1 MTVTPRGRARALLN
15 GLAVTLCLSGGSALA
30 ACPDDAQIK
39 ALAETSLAGQP
50 VEPPN
55 GLSLADARCGQER
68 FVKVLMRTLG
78 PPVGYK
84 VGITSPAR
92 QAAFGLKGPVWGVLL
107 KNMLRPNGASFPAS
121 FGARPVIEPDL
132 LVRVKSDG
140 LEKAET
146 PLEAAQHLSEII
158 PFIEVPDL
166 RFAESAKPDGGA
178 LVAID
183 VGALSGVIGTP
194 VPVEASQAFV
204 DALATMRVVLQD
216 GSGGEQ
222 RGLGAAVMENPLN
235 AAIWLAQELAAEGRR
250 LKRGDLISV
259 GTFLPAPA
267 PLPGRTYTVR
277 YEGLPVAADPVVTA
291 RFE

>member
-1 MTVTPRGRARALLN
+1 MTVTPRGRGRALQ
-15 GLAVTLCLSGGSALA
+15 AVLVATLCLYGIAARA
-30 ACPDDAQIK
+30 ACPAEAQIK
-39 ALAETSLAGQP
+39 AMAEASLAGDT

-55 GLSLADARCGQER
+55 GLSSEDARCGQER

-107 KNMLRPNGASFPAS
+107 RNMLRPNGASFPAK

-140 LEKAET
+140 LEKAKT
-146 PLEAAQHLSEII
+146 PLEAARHLSEII

-166 RFAESAKPDGGA
+166 RFSESARPDGGA

-183 VGALSGVIGTP
+183 VGALAGVIGTP

-216 GSGGEQ
+216 GGGGEQ
-222 RGLGAAVMENPLN
+222 RGLGAAVMENPLY
-235 AAIWLAQELAAEGRR
+235 AVIWLAQELAADGRR

-267 PLPGRTYTVR
+267 PVPGRTYTVR
-277 YEGLPVAADPVVTA
+277 YEGLPVATDPVVTVS
-291 RFE
+291 FE